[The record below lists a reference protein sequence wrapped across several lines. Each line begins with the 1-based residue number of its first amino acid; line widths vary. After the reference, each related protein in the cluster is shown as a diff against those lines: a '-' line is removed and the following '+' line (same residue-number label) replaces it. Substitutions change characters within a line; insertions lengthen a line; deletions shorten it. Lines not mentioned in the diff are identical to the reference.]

1 MKTFSFSPASSRDQ
15 SPHFLLTGEPI
26 TIDDVV
32 AVAFGQQTQLD
43 PDCAHRLD
51 AARNGVLRA
60 AREGITVYGLNTGVG
75 ALKGVMVNQDE
86 VRTFNRR
93 MILSHRVSHGT
104 PVPRIV
110 VRATLICRA
119 QGLAVGGSGVRS
131 AVVQALIDALNEDDI
146 PTLRTI
152 GSVGQGDLAPLAEV
166 AEALIRRGL
175 VLEQGEALA
184 LLSANSFALGWAAL
198 ALNRARRAIHAL
210 EMATA
215 LTMEGFLFNP
225 SSIDPAVF
233 QAHPSPELQ
242 RSVLR
247 LRELLAGGALLEG
260 REPPRLLQDPLSLRV
275 APQTHATARQA
286 RWHAVKVVERELAAS
301 STNPLLTPNGRLLS
315 VGNFDTSG
323 LASALDYA
331 RIGLAHALTLSCE
344 RVQKLLSGWHS
355 GLPTGLRECEDLA
368 EDALAMF
375 GHGAAALAA
384 EARLLAQPVSLELPT
399 SSLAESVEDRVTLS
413 PLGARRLD
421 EQAGLALRI
430 ASIELICAAQA
441 IDLRKRF
448 PSLGEQMRT
457 IYTFVRSFIPF
468 VRSGETPTTDLE
480 DLVTALERDQVHV
493 C

>member
-1 MKTFSFSPASSRDQ
+1 MKTFLFPPASNREQ
-15 SPHFLLTGEPI
+15 SPHFVLTGRPI

-43 PDCAHRLD
+43 PGCAHRLD
-51 AARNGVLRA
+51 AARNAILRA
-60 AREGITVYGLNTGVG
+60 AREGVAVYGLNTGVG
-75 ALKGVMVNQDE
+75 ALKGVPVKQYE

-93 MILSHRVSHGT
+93 LILSHRVSHGSR
-104 PVPRIV
+104 VPRSV
-110 VRATLICRA
+110 VRATMICRA

-146 PTLRTI
+146 PTVRTI
-152 GSVGQGDLAPLAEV
+152 GSIGQGDLAPLAEI
-166 AEALIRRGL
+166 AEALIGRGL
-175 VLEQGEALA
+175 VLEEGEALA

-198 ALNRARRAIHAL
+198 ALKRVKHAIHAL

-233 QAHPSPELQ
+233 IARPSPELE

-275 APQTHATARQA
+275 APQTHATAREA
-286 RWHAVKVVERELAAS
+286 RRQAVKVVERELAAA
-301 STNPLLTPNGRLLS
+301 STNPLLTPDGRLLS

-331 RIGLAHALTLSCE
+331 RVGLAHALTLSCE
-344 RVQKLLSGWHS
+344 RIQKLLSGWHT

-384 EARLLAQPVSLELPT
+384 EARLLAHPVSLELPT
-399 SSLAESVEDRVTLS
+399 SSLAESVEDRVTMA

-430 ASIELICAAQA
+430 AAIELICATQA
-441 IDLRKRF
+441 VDLRERV
-448 PSLGEQMRT
+448 PSLGEHMRA
-457 IYTFVRSFIPF
+457 IYTLVRSSIPF
-468 VRSGETPTTDLE
+468 VRSGETPVTDLE
-480 DLVTALERDQVHV
+480 DFVTVLEREVG
-493 C
+493 